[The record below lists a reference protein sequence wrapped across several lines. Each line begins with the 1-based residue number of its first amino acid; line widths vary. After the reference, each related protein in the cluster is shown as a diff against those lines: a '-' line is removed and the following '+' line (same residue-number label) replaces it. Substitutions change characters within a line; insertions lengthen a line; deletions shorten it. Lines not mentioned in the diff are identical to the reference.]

1 MLIAT
6 LPVTDYSST
15 KQKLFQISD
24 RADGIELRLD
34 YLSHWDIDEVT
45 ALRQACVLP
54 VIFTLR
60 SRAHGGHYPHPETQR
75 IQEIMGLCALNPD
88 YLDVEYDVPVQHIQ
102 AIRRRYP
109 AIKVILSYHNF
120 EETPADL
127 QALFQSIY
135 QPDCYAYK
143 IATHAQSS
151 LDALRMLQCVL
162 TLRPRHRM
170 VGLCMG
176 EAGQCTRI
184 LGSVVGS
191 IFSYAYWDAEQETA
205 PGQLSLQDLTAIY
218 HYRQLNPAT
227 KVYALLGDPVHLSVG
242 HLLHNRAMALLQQN
256 AVYVKLR
263 VTSEDLPQALQLLRE
278 LPCWGL
284 SITMPLKEAI
294 LPCLDEIDPETQV
307 IQAVNTVLRRQ
318 QRLIGLNTDGVG
330 AIQALSSYGALAG
343 QTLILIGAGGAAR
356 AIAYVALRHQAK
368 VIILNRTLARAQRL
382 ATELGCEAQALPAL
396 HALTGYT
403 LCVNTLPEQAYQDP
417 DMQALWQSRP
427 LLPNV
432 LAMDIVYQPIET
444 TFLRLVKAAGWR
456 GIPGYEMFIAQAL
469 LQIQHWFQPEDQQ
482 LEKIKASMQSHFSQ
496 S

>member
-1 MLIAT
+1 
-6 LPVTDYSST
+6 
-15 KQKLFQISD
+15 
-24 RADGIELRLD
+24 
-34 YLSHWDIDEVT
+34 
-45 ALRQACVLP
+45 
-54 VIFTLR
+54 
-60 SRAHGGHYPHPETQR
+60 
-75 IQEIMGLCALNPD
+75 
-88 YLDVEYDVPVQHIQ
+88 
-102 AIRRRYP
+102 
-109 AIKVILSYHNF
+109 
-120 EETPADL
+120 
-127 QALFQSIY
+127 
-135 QPDCYAYK
+135 
-143 IATHAQSS
+143 
-151 LDALRMLQCVL
+151 
-162 TLRPRHRM
+162 
-170 VGLCMG
+170 
-176 EAGQCTRI
+176 
-184 LGSVVGS
+184 
-191 IFSYAYWDAEQETA
+191 
-205 PGQLSLQDLTAIY
+205 
-218 HYRQLNPAT
+218 
-227 KVYALLGDPVHLSVG
+227 
-242 HLLHNRAMALLQQN
+242 
-256 AVYVKLR
+256 
-263 VTSEDLPQALQLLRE
+263 
-278 LPCWGL
+278 
-284 SITMPLKEAI
+284 MPLKEAI